1 MDKYSPREDVADAW
15 AGLGCPTYPS
25 LADVGTL
32 LSLILLPH
40 AWHILLH
47 GGHSA
52 DWQGVLCKPWPSS
65 DGSSPTDF
73 PPGTLREGGNEVVL
87 QLQAKAVNP
96 YSSLTAYR
104 GAEGSAPEGR

>member
-15 AGLGCPTYPS
+15 AELGCPTYPS
-25 LADVGTL
+25 PADVGTL

-52 DWQGVLCKPWPSS
+52 D
-65 DGSSPTDF
+65 
-73 PPGTLREGGNEVVL
+73 
-87 QLQAKAVNP
+87 
-96 YSSLTAYR
+96 
-104 GAEGSAPEGR
+104 